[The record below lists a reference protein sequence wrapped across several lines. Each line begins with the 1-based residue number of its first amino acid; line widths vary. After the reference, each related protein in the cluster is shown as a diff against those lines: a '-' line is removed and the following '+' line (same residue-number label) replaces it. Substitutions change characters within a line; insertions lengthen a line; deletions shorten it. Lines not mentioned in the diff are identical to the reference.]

1 MARKRKRGRGRE
13 FYGCTNY
20 PTCDFV
26 TYFKPIDSKCPQC
39 GWFLVEKE
47 DRQRGTYKSCINPA
61 CDYLHTKELP
71 NAVGGEG
78 TEENPAGE
86 GSVLA
91 TTATS
96 AETDANPSEAT
107 EGNDGNPPADAP
119 ETRQERMERMAR
131 VREDYLTYLGAVRN
145 LSPHTLESYGKDL
158 EKYRLFLLE
167 RGVTAE
173 QAGIAEARGFVSWLS
188 REGLSPRSVNRMIPG
203 VRGWYR
209 YMESRNQVASNPF
222 AEIRSLRTEKP
233 LPSFLFEDE
242 MARLVEMPT
251 HEPSADGDYFWKLRD
266 RAVLESL
273 YSTGCRIS
281 ELVALNLSDVDLK
294 NRTATVMGKG
304 RKERNVFLGDA
315 AVQALREYMSLRRFH
330 AKVPEGD
337 AVRALFINQ
346 RCGRITDRGV
356 RFILSEY
363 LARANL
369 GKKVTPHTFRHS
381 FATHLLDRGADIRA
395 VQELLG
401 HASLSTTQVYTHV
414 GLEKL
419 KKVYRRAHPHAQ

>member
-1 MARKRKRGRGRE
+1 M
-13 FYGCTNY
+13 
-20 PTCDFV
+20 
-26 TYFKPIDSKCPQC
+26 S
-39 GWFLVEKE
+39 
-47 DRQRGTYKSCINPA
+47 
-61 CDYLHTKELP
+61 
-71 NAVGGEG
+71 
-78 TEENPAGE
+78 
-86 GSVLA
+86 
-91 TTATS
+91 
-96 AETDANPSEAT
+96 
-107 EGNDGNPPADAP
+107 
-119 ETRQERMERMAR
+119 M

-158 EKYRLFLLE
+158 EKYHQFLLE
-167 RGVTAE
+167 RGVAAE
-173 QAGIAEARGFVSWLS
+173 QAGIAEARGFVGWLT
-188 REGLSPRSVNRMIPG
+188 REGLSPRSVNRMISG

-209 YMESRNQVASNPF
+209 YMESRSQVPSNPF

-251 HEPSADGDYFWKLRD
+251 HEPAADGDSFWKLRD
-266 RAVLESL
+266 RAVLETL

-281 ELVALNLSDVDLK
+281 ELVALNNADVDLK

-315 AVQALREYMSLRRFH
+315 AVLALREYMALRRFH
-330 AKVPEGD
+330 ARVADDD
-337 AVRALFINQ
+337 AVRSLFINQ
-346 RCGRITDRGV
+346 RCRRITDRGV

-363 LARANL
+363 LVRANL
-369 GKKVTPHTFRHS
+369 GKRVTPHTFRHS